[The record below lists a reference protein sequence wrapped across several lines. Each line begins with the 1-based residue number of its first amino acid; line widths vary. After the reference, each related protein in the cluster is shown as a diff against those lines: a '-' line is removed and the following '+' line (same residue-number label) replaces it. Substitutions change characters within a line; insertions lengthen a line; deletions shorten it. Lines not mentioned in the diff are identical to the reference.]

1 MYNTI
6 LLAAALQRWERYSAH
21 ALAARDMAAFIAGST
36 SKRLHVFSAY
46 DYDYM
51 QVTQVPPRIAGEVM
65 DEHRR
70 RTDKTM
76 EQKMAAFIAPLKEE
90 GLEVTEILQVGNPRE
105 TIVQVARDIEA
116 DVLIIG
122 SHSKRGILDIA
133 LGGTAQSVSRRAPCT
148 VVLVS
153 LKT

>member
-6 LLAAALQRWERYSAH
+6 LLAAALQRWDRYSAH
-21 ALAARDMAAFIAGST
+21 ALAARELALFIASNA
-36 SKRLHVFSAY
+36 SKCLHVFSAY
-46 DYDYM
+46 DYELPLVTELPSEMDARIREEAM
-51 QVTQVPPRIAGEVM
+51 Q
-65 DEHRR
+65 
-70 RTDKTM
+70 RTDQLM
-76 EQKMAAFIAPLKEE
+76 EQKLDEYIAPLTEA
-90 GLEVTEILQVGNPRE
+90 GLEVSKILRAGSPRE
-105 TIVQVARDIEA
+105 TIVQVASDIEA

-153 LKT
+153 PKP

>member
-21 ALAARDMAAFIAGST
+21 ALAARDLALFMASNA
-36 SKRLHVFSAY
+36 SKRLHVLTAY
-46 DYDYM
+46 DFEFPLMTELPSDMDAKIREEAM
-51 QVTQVPPRIAGEVM
+51 Q
-65 DEHRR
+65 
-70 RTDKTM
+70 RTDQLM
-76 EQKMAAFIAPLKEE
+76 EQKLVKYIAPLTEA
-90 GLEVTEILQVGNPRE
+90 GLEVSKILRVGSPRE

-133 LGGTAQSVSRRAPCT
+133 LGGTAQSVSRRAPCA

-153 LKT
+153 PKT

>member
-1 MYNTI
+1 M
-6 LLAAALQRWERYSAH
+6 
-21 ALAARDMAAFIAGST
+21 
-36 SKRLHVFSAY
+36 
-46 DYDYM
+46 
-51 QVTQVPPRIAGEVM
+51 
-65 DEHRR
+65 
-70 RTDKTM
+70 
-76 EQKMAAFIAPLKEE
+76 
-90 GLEVTEILQVGNPRE
+90 TEILQVGNPRE

-153 LKT
+153 PKT

>member
-1 MYNTI
+1 MYNTV
-6 LLAAALQRWERYSAH
+6 LLAVALQRWDRYSTH
-21 ALAARDMAAFIAGST
+21 ALAARDLAAFIARST
-36 SKRLHVFSAY
+36 SRRLHVFSAY

-51 QVTQVPPRIAGEVM
+51 RATQVPPRMAAQVL

-70 RTDKTM
+70 RTDKLL
-76 EQKMAAFIAPLKEE
+76 EQKMADFIAPLKEE
-90 GLEVTEILQVGNPRE
+90 GLEVTEILQIGNPRE
-105 TIVQVARDIEA
+105 IIVQFASDIEA
-116 DVLIIG
+116 DLLIID

-153 LKT
+153 PKT

>member
-6 LLAAALQRWERYSAH
+6 LLVAALQRWDRHSAH

-51 QVTQVPPRIAGEVM
+51 QATKVPPRIAAQVL
-65 DEHRR
+65 DDHRR

-90 GLEVTEILQVGNPRE
+90 GLEVTEILRVGSPRK
-105 TIVQVARDIEA
+105 TIVQVAREIEA

-133 LGGTAQSVSRRAPCT
+133 LGGTAQSVSRHAPCA

-153 LKT
+153 PKT

>member
-6 LLAAALQRWERYSAH
+6 LLAVALQRWERYSAH

-46 DYDYM
+46 DYEFPLMTELPSDMDAKIREEAM
-51 QVTQVPPRIAGEVM
+51 Q
-65 DEHRR
+65 
-70 RTDKTM
+70 RTDQLM
-76 EQKMAAFIAPLKEE
+76 EQKLDEYIAPLKEE
-90 GLEVTEILQVGNPRE
+90 GLEVTKILRVGSPRE

-133 LGGTAQSVSRRAPCT
+133 LGGTAQSVSRHAPCA

-153 LKT
+153 PKT